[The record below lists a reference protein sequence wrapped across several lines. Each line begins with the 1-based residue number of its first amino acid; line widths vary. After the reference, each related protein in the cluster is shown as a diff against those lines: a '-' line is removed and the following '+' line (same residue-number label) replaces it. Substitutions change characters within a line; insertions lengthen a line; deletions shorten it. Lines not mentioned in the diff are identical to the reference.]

1 MKRFLLEKAH
11 RNWQTYLSEAGEE
24 VAKAAEASAD
34 ASTALSDLHKQA
46 QDAQKEKASA
56 LSDLAAAS
64 KAERLKTNCEDFTS
78 SLRSISERHLSSR
91 QCLQGTKVSSEGWRG
106 KGKRDERRFCRAGTK
121 SQGRRSSCES
131 F

>member
-11 RNWQTYLSEAGEE
+11 RNWQTYLSEAEEE

-56 LSDLAAAS
+56 LSDLADAS
-64 KAERLKTNCEDFTS
+64 KDFVEASMPPPLKPFLLIAVKPAMTTS
-78 SLRSISERHLSSR
+78 LCYRDPSNRRWLP
-91 QCLQGTKVSSEGWRG
+91 LQL
-106 KGKRDERRFCRAGTK
+106 FL
-121 SQGRRSSCES
+121 
-131 F
+131 